1 MKQQNLYYIDDET
14 FIDIYDSDISFYEN
28 EYLKRIYNRLKYK
41 QMKKQILKGNYTAEA
56 VACI

>member
-1 MKQQNLYYIDDET
+1 MKQNNLYYLPDET
-14 FIDIYDSDISFYEN
+14 FIDIFDSDISFYEN

-41 QMKKQILKGNYTAEA
+41 QMKQKILSGKCPEV

>member
-1 MKQQNLYYIDDET
+1 MKQNLYYIPDDE
-14 FIDIYDSDISFYEN
+14 FIDIYDYAIEWHEN

-41 QMKKQILKGNYTAEA
+41 KMKQQILSGKASEA

>member
-14 FIDIYDSDISFYEN
+14 FIDIFDSDISFYEN
-28 EYLKRIYNRLKYK
+28 EYLRRIYNRLKYK
-41 QMKKQILKGNYTAEA
+41 QMKQQILSGKCPEA